1 MVLYDVLMVISILC
15 ALLVTGMMIWLMNR
29 ANKKIERQT
38 REIQGKVEQLRAV
51 PDRLKV
57 EIGDKLEVVRGRLRI
72 CYKMLTFIGRRSKQK
87 RLKKRLLK

>member
-1 MVLYDVLMVISILC
+1 MLMVISILC

-38 REIQGKVEQLRAV
+38 REIQEKVEQLRAV

-57 EIGDKLEVVRGRLRI
+57 EIGDILEVVRGRLRI
-72 CYKMLTFIGRRSKQK
+72 CYKMLTFIGRRRKQK

>member
-1 MVLYDVLMVISILC
+1 MLMVISILC

-57 EIGDKLEVVRGRLRI
+57 EIGDKLEVVRERLRI
-72 CYKMLTFIGRRSKQK
+72 CYKMLTFIGRRRKQK

>member
-1 MVLYDVLMVISILC
+1 MLMVISILC

-57 EIGDKLEVVRGRLRI
+57 EIGDNLEVVRGRLRI
-72 CYKMLTFIGRRSKQK
+72 CYKMLTFIGRRRKQK

>member
-1 MVLYDVLMVISILC
+1 MVISILC

-38 REIQGKVEQLRAV
+38 REIQEKVEQLRAV

-72 CYKMLTFIGRRSKQK
+72 CYKMLTFIGRRRKQK

>member
-51 PDRLKV
+51 PDRLKL

-72 CYKMLTFIGRRSKQK
+72 CYKMLTFIGRRRKQK

>member
-15 ALLVTGMMIWLMNR
+15 ALLFTGMMIWLMNR

-72 CYKMLTFIGRRSKQK
+72 CYKMLTFIGRRRKQK

>member
-1 MVLYDVLMVISILC
+1 MLMVISILC

-72 CYKMLTFIGRRSKQK
+72 CYRLLTFIGRRRKQK
-87 RLKKRLLK
+87 RLKKKLLK

>member
-72 CYKMLTFIGRRSKQK
+72 CYKMLTFIGRRRKQK
-87 RLKKRLLK
+87 QKKKRLLK

>member
-1 MVLYDVLMVISILC
+1 MLMVISILC

-38 REIQGKVEQLRAV
+38 REIQEKVEQLRAV
-51 PDRLKV
+51 PVRLKV

-72 CYKMLTFIGRRSKQK
+72 CYKMLTFIGRRRKQK

>member
-1 MVLYDVLMVISILC
+1 MLMVISILC
-15 ALLVTGMMIWLMNR
+15 ALLVTGTMVWFINR
-29 ANKKIERQT
+29 TKRKIERQS
-38 REIQGKVEQLRAV
+38 REVQQKVEQLRAV

-72 CYKMLTFIGRRSKQK
+72 CYKMLTFIGRRRKQK

>member
-57 EIGDKLEVVRGRLRI
+57 EIGDKLEVVRATLTI
-72 CYKMLTFIGRRSKQK
+72 CYKMLTFIGRRRKQK

>member
-1 MVLYDVLMVISILC
+1 MVISILC

-72 CYKMLTFIGRRSKQK
+72 CYKMLTFIGRRRKQK

>member
-57 EIGDKLEVVRGRLRI
+57 EIGDKIEEVRGRLRI
-72 CYKMLTFIGRRSKQK
+72 CYRLLTFIGRRRKQK
-87 RLKKRLLK
+87 RLKKKLLK

>member
-1 MVLYDVLMVISILC
+1 MLMVISILC

-72 CYKMLTFIGRRSKQK
+72 CYKMLTFIGRRRKQK

>member
-15 ALLVTGMMIWLMNR
+15 ALLVTGMMIWLINR
-29 ANKKIERQT
+29 TKRKIERQS
-38 REIQGKVEQLRAV
+38 REVQQKVEQLRAV

-72 CYKMLTFIGRRSKQK
+72 CYKMLTFIGRRRKQK

>member
-38 REIQGKVEQLRAV
+38 REIQEKVEQLRAV

-57 EIGDKLEVVRGRLRI
+57 EIGDILEVVRGRLRI
-72 CYKMLTFIGRRSKQK
+72 CYKMLTFIGRRRKQK

>member
-1 MVLYDVLMVISILC
+1 MVWFI
-15 ALLVTGMMIWLMNR
+15 NR
-29 ANKKIERQT
+29 TKRKIERQT

-72 CYKMLTFIGRRSKQK
+72 CYKMLTFIGRRRKQK

>member
-72 CYKMLTFIGRRSKQK
+72 CYKMLTFIGRKKKKK

>member
-1 MVLYDVLMVISILC
+1 MLMVISILC
-15 ALLVTGMMIWLMNR
+15 ALLVTGMMIWFINR

-72 CYKMLTFIGRRSKQK
+72 CYKMLTFIGRRRKQK

>member
-1 MVLYDVLMVISILC
+1 MLMVISILC

-38 REIQGKVEQLRAV
+38 REIQEKVEQLRAV

-72 CYKMLTFIGRRSKQK
+72 CYKMLTFIGRRRKQK
-87 RLKKRLLK
+87 RLKKKLLK

>member
-51 PDRLKV
+51 PDRLKG
-57 EIGDKLEVVRGRLRI
+57 EIGDKLEAVRGRLRI
-72 CYKMLTFIGRRSKQK
+72 CYKMLTFIGRRRKQK

>member
-1 MVLYDVLMVISILC
+1 MLMVISILC
-15 ALLVTGMMIWLMNR
+15 ALLVTGMMIWLINR
-29 ANKKIERQT
+29 TKRKIERQS
-38 REIQGKVEQLRAV
+38 REVQQKVEQLRAV

-72 CYKMLTFIGRRSKQK
+72 CYKMLTFIGRRRKQK

>member
-1 MVLYDVLMVISILC
+1 VLMVISILC

-38 REIQGKVEQLRAV
+38 REIQEKVEQLRAV

-72 CYKMLTFIGRRSKQK
+72 CYKMLTFIGRRRKQK

>member
-1 MVLYDVLMVISILC
+1 
-15 ALLVTGMMIWLMNR
+15 MMIWLMNR

-72 CYKMLTFIGRRSKQK
+72 CYKMLTFIGRRRKQK

>member
-38 REIQGKVEQLRAV
+38 REIQEKVEQLRAV

-72 CYKMLTFIGRRSKQK
+72 CYKMLTFIGRRRKQK

>member
-72 CYKMLTFIGRRSKQK
+72 CYKMLTFIGRRRKQK

>member
-1 MVLYDVLMVISILC
+1 MLMVISILC

-57 EIGDKLEVVRGRLRI
+57 EIGDKLEEVRGRLRI
-72 CYKMLTFIGRRSKQK
+72 CYKMLTFIGRRRKQK

>member
-1 MVLYDVLMVISILC
+1 MLMVISILC

-38 REIQGKVEQLRAV
+38 REIQEKVEQLRAV

-72 CYKMLTFIGRRSKQK
+72 CYKMLTFIGRRRKQK

>member
-1 MVLYDVLMVISILC
+1 MLMVISILC

-72 CYKMLTFIGRRSKQK
+72 CYKMLTFIGRRRKQK
-87 RLKKRLLK
+87 RLKKRVLK